1 MDHIRLALRMLRKT
15 PFVTAVAI
23 ASLALGIGANAAIYS
38 LFDQFLI
45 RQLPVR
51 APGEL
56 VNLSAP
62 GPKPGSTNC
71 NQAGDCEDVFTYP
84 MFRDLEKQQT
94 ALAGVAGH
102 VNFGANL
109 SVRNEA
115 FTGRGMFISGGYFG
129 LLGVTPAAGRLI
141 QPADDAVIGANF
153 VTVLSHEFW
162 MERYGGDPKAIGQ
175 TLIVNGKTLS
185 IIGVAPQGFRGT
197 TLGAEPMIYVPI
209 SMRAAVST
217 WRNQFEN
224 RRSYWVYVFGRLK
237 PGATLQQSQTQINQL
252 YSNILVNVEASLQ
265 EGMSD
270 VTMKRFKARQIV
282 MSPGARG
289 QSSIHKEAKTPLL
302 MLFAITG
309 TVLLIAC
316 ANIAN
321 LLLARGAS
329 RATEMGV
336 RLALGATRAQL
347 LRQLLTES
355 LVLALLGG
363 AASLIVAIWTLQGVA
378 SFMPPEALSTMDIS
392 LRPQMILFAGL
403 LAVSTGV
410 IFGLFPALHSTR
422 SDLISV
428 IRAGAGQITGGGRAA
443 SRFRTALVTV
453 QIALSVALLI
463 SAGLF
468 LKSLVNVSKTDL
480 GLKVDQV
487 ATFAIAPMRSG
498 YDSTRA
504 KVLYDR
510 LEQELKALPGVTTV
524 SSARVPVLSGDNW
537 GNDVRVQGFTCL
549 PDTDCNARYNATG
562 ADFIKTLGMTLL
574 AGREFTESDRL
585 DGAKVAIVNEAFAKK
600 FNLGKDA
607 VGKFMSRDPK
617 DSLNIQIV
625 GFVKDAKYSQVKD
638 SVPPVFYT
646 PWRQDGSVSALYFYV
661 QTSLPPA
668 EILRGINAT
677 MRKLDPTVPVEDLK
691 TMPQQVKENVF
702 LDRMIS
708 TLAASF
714 AVLAT
719 LLAAVGLYGMLAYS
733 VTQRTREIGVRMA
746 LGADAAKV
754 RALVMRQ
761 VGSMTAIGTTVGI
774 IAALG
779 LGRAARSQL
788 YQLEGHDPVVF
799 TLSVILLVAVALA
812 AGFLPARKAAQVDP
826 MQALRYD

>member
-1 MDHIRLALRMLRKT
+1 MLRKT

-45 RQLPVR
+45 RELPVR

-56 VNLSAP
+56 VNLAAP

-71 NQAGDCEDVFTYP
+71 SQAGDCEQVFSYA
-84 MFRDLEKQQT
+84 MFRDLERQQT
-94 ALAGVAGH
+94 ALQGIAGH
-102 VNFGANL
+102 VNFGANIAL
-109 SVRNEA
+109 RNEA
-115 FTGRGMFISGGYFG
+115 FSGRGMFVSGGYFG
-129 LLGVTPAAGRLI
+129 LLGLTPAAGRLL
-141 QPADDAVIGANF
+141 QPADDAIIGGTYI
-153 VTVLSHEFW
+153 TVLAHEFW
-162 MERYGGDPKAIGQ
+162 LERFGGDPKAVGQ
-175 TLIVNGKTLS
+175 TIIVNGKTLT
-185 IIGVAPQGFRGT
+185 IVGVAPAGFRGT
-197 TLGAEPMIYVPI
+197 TLGAEPMLYVPL

-224 RRSYWVYVFGRLK
+224 RRNYWVYVFGRLK
-237 PGATLQQSQTQINQL
+237 PGSSIQQAAAQL
-252 YSNILVNVEASLQ
+252 APLYTNILTTVEAPLQ
-265 EGMSD
+265 ESMSD
-270 VTMKRFKARQIV
+270 VTMKRFKARRIEV
-282 MSPGARG
+282 MPGARG
-289 QSSIHKEAKTPLL
+289 QSSIHREAKAPLL

-321 LLLARGAS
+321 LLLARGAN

-363 AASLIVAIWTLQGVA
+363 LASLVVAIWTLQGVA

-392 LRPQMILFAGL
+392 LRPSMILFAAL

-410 IFGLFPALHSTR
+410 LFGLFPALHSTR
-422 SDLISV
+422 ADLIST
-428 IRAGAGQITGGGRAA
+428 IRAGAGQITGGSRAA
-443 SRFRTALVTV
+443 TRFRTALVTV

-468 LKSLVNVSKTDL
+468 LKSLVNVSRTDL
-480 GLKVDQV
+480 GLTVDHV
-487 ATFAIAPMRSG
+487 ATFSIAPMRSG

-510 LEQELKALPGVTTV
+510 LEQELQALPGVTAV
-524 SSARVPVLSGDNW
+524 SSGRVPVLAGDNW
-537 GNDVRVQGFTCL
+537 GTDVRVQGFTCL

-562 ADFIKTLGMTLL
+562 SGFLKTLGMTLL
-574 AGREFTESDRL
+574 AGREFTDADRF
-585 DGAKVAIVNEAFAKK
+585 GSAKVALVNEAFARK
-600 FNLGKDA
+600 FNLGTA
-607 VGKFMSRDPK
+607 PVGRFMSRDGR

-638 SVPPVFYT
+638 SVPPLFFT
-646 PWRQDGSVSALYFYV
+646 PWRQDGSVSSLNFYV
-661 QTSLPPA
+661 RTTLPPA
-668 EILRGINAT
+668 EILRGISAT
-677 MRKLDPTVPVEDLK
+677 MRRLDATVPVEGLK
-691 TMPQQVKENVF
+691 TMPQQVRENVF

-733 VTQRTREIGVRMA
+733 VTQRTRELGVRMA
-746 LGADAAKV
+746 LGADAARI

-761 VGSMTAIGTTVGI
+761 VGTMTAIGTTIGI
-774 IAALG
+774 VAALG

-788 YQLEGHDPVVF
+788 YQLEGHDPLVF
-799 TLSVILLVAVALA
+799 ALSVVLLVAVALA
-812 AGFLPARKAAQVDP
+812 AGFLPARRAAQIDP
-826 MQALRYD
+826 MQALRFD

>member
-129 LLGVTPAAGRLI
+129 VLGVTPSIGRLI

-162 MERYGGDPKAIGQ
+162 MERYGGDPKAVGQ
-175 TLIVNGKTLS
+175 TIIVNGKTLS

-197 TLGAEPMIYVPI
+197 TLGAEPMIYVPVG
-209 SMRAAVST
+209 MRAAVST

-237 PGATLQQSQTQINQL
+237 PGASLQQSQTQINQL
-252 YSNILVNVEASLQ
+252 YSNILVNVEAPLQ

-270 VTMKRFKARQIV
+270 VTMKRFKARQIT
-282 MSPGARG
+282 MTPGARG

-355 LVLALLGG
+355 LVLALFGG

-443 SRFRTALVTV
+443 SRFRTGLVTV

-480 GLKVDQV
+480 GLHVDQV

-562 ADFIKTLGMTLL
+562 ADFVKTLGMTLL
-574 AGREFTESDRL
+574 SGREFTESDRVE
-585 DGAKVAIVNEAFAKK
+585 GAKVAMVNEAFAKK
-600 FNLGKDA
+600 FNLGTNP

-646 PWRQDGSVSALYFYV
+646 PWRQDGSVSSLYFYV

-668 EILRGINAT
+668 EILRGITST
-677 MRKLDPTVPVEDLK
+677 MRKLDATVPVEDLK

-774 IAALG
+774 VAALG